1 MLLVTLLT
9 GTTLAV
15 SIYAFRA
22 QESVTDSMLSAY
34 VSDIAESFA
43 ENSRFTGM
51 GWSGEEDP
59 RAWIMEMWRGKW
71 RGGDGHRSLGRRFF
85 FRMFSADP
93 SLKSG
98 GLLILDRGGRPIGG
112 SNGAEALA
120 PLWGEELLS
129 GIPSEVEE
137 DGTRYV
143 VVVRELASG
152 NYVLVAASKTN
163 LLSSISRVWN
173 AWLIAVMVSSAA
185 VLVGIAALWK
195 YLVIPVRSIVEMTGR
210 TTWGRDVPRFERS
223 PLYEVDALSGVIEKS
238 AVEAVAKEHLRL
250 RYISDIVRVQEDARR
265 RLAREL
271 HDGPLQSVVAAIKR
285 IQLAQI
291 DGERGA
297 PREKLDEAERISQ
310 YAANE
315 IRDYC
320 DDLSPSWLAL
330 GISSA
335 LEEIAERLSGTY
347 GVRINISTER
357 DFDLQEEYSL
367 AIIRIL
373 QEAVSNSVRHG
384 GATAVEAALFID
396 GGTLVFRVSDDGTGF
411 IEIPSDYEKLRLE
424 GHRGL
429 SNMYERAQ
437 LLGGKLEIDS
447 KPDAGCSITVRMNLG
462 TGGQTPRDGGD

>member
-1 MLLVTLLT
+1 MRRNVLLILMLLVTLLT
-9 GTTLAV
+9 GLTLAV
-15 SIYAFRA
+15 SIYAFKA
-22 QESVTDSMLSAY
+22 QEGVTDSMLSAY

-43 ENSRFTGM
+43 ENSRFTELGLRD
-51 GWSGEEDP
+51 EEDL
-59 RAWIMEMWRGKW
+59 RMSGMEMLRGKW
-71 RGGDGHRSLGRRFF
+71 RGGDFRRSLGRRFF

-98 GLLILDRGGRPIGG
+98 GLLILNAEGWPIGG
-112 SNGAEALA
+112 SHGAEALV
-120 PLWGEELLS
+120 PLWRDELLS
-129 GIPSEVEE
+129 GVPIEVEE
-137 DGTRYV
+137 EGTRYV
-143 VVVRELASG
+143 VVARELAAG
-152 NYVLVAASKTN
+152 NHVLVAASKTN

-173 AWLIAVMVSSAA
+173 VWLIAVMLSSSA
-185 VLVGIAALWK
+185 VLVGIAALWR
-195 YLVIPVRSIVEMTGR
+195 YLVIPVRAIVEATGG

-223 PLYEVDALSGVIEKS
+223 SLYEVDALSGVIEKS
-238 AVEAVAKEHLRL
+238 AAEAVAKERLRL
-250 RYISDIVRVQEDARR
+250 RYISDIVQVQEDARR

-285 IQLAQI
+285 IQLAQLGSI
-291 DGERGA
+291 G
-297 PREKLDEAERISQ
+297 EKLDEAERISQ

-335 LEEIAERLSGTY
+335 LEEIAERLSVTY
-347 GVRINISTER
+347 GVRINVSADG
-357 DFDLQEEYSL
+357 DFDLPEEYSL

-384 GATAVEAALFID
+384 GAAVVEAVLFLD
-396 GGTLVFRVSDDGTGF
+396 GDDLVFRVTDDGSGF
-411 IEIPSDYEKLRLE
+411 GADGPSDYEKLRLE

-437 LLGGKLEIDS
+437 LLGGRLEIDS
-447 KPDAGCSITVRMNLG
+447 KRGEGCSITVRMSI
-462 TGGQTPRDGGD
+462 GGD